1 MSKKYDFIIVGSGL
15 YGSTLAYL
23 LSMVG
28 KKVAVLEKADHT
40 GGKLHSYKDPVL
52 NIPVD
57 FGPHIFHTKNKDVYE
72 FVNSLVELKPI
83 HYSIAAYN
91 GKKYFHIPFDMN
103 TFNDLWNISEIA
115 PAIAKLK
122 EQILPITTI
131 SNSEDYYQS
140 FYGKDLYNKIIK
152 NYICKIYGDKNT
164 FKNIVPG
171 SIVSMINS
179 TDMIPIYSKRYT
191 TMFNTDYSGI
201 IANGTGT
208 LIDSL
213 LENCDVIVN
222 SDYLANKQLFD
233 SWADYVIY
241 TGRIDEYYDYKY
253 GELKW
258 CSIDFSKPQYKLIE
272 ESQGCPVK
280 IDITKNSLWY
290 RTTEPAYFYN
300 KESDADFNSTLY
312 INESYHIV
320 DNEHMPCYPYRSQSE
335 YDKWKKYWNQ
345 PIDSQMI
352 FGGSL
357 AEFKFYTMDETI
369 LNAIQK
375 FKIIMERCSN
385 HSNETDNNIIKEE
398 KSVKET
404 RGGRR
409 SKK

>member
-1 MSKKYDFIIVGSGL
+1 
-15 YGSTLAYL
+15 
-23 LSMVG
+23 
-28 KKVAVLEKADHT
+28 
-40 GGKLHSYKDPVL
+40 
-52 NIPVD
+52 
-57 FGPHIFHTKNKDVYE
+57 
-72 FVNSLVELKPI
+72 
-83 HYSIAAYN
+83 
-91 GKKYFHIPFDMN
+91 
-103 TFNDLWNISEIA
+103 
-115 PAIAKLK
+115 
-122 EQILPITTI
+122 
-131 SNSEDYYQS
+131 
-140 FYGKDLYNKIIK
+140 
-152 NYICKIYGDKNT
+152 
-164 FKNIVPG
+164 
-171 SIVSMINS
+171 
-179 TDMIPIYSKRYT
+179 
-191 TMFNTDYSGI
+191 MFNTDYSGI

-233 SWADYVIY
+233 SWSDYVIY

-385 HSNETDNNIIKEE
+385 HSNETDNIIKEE